1 MKANPDWQS
10 RPEAGTTFGIRLLM
24 WVGKNL
30 GRNTLRIMLYPI
42 TAYFYVTRV
51 PERQASKKYL
61 SRVFGR
67 PARNREVFKHIL
79 SFARVI
85 VDRFFFL
92 LDRADDIPVRFVV
105 DEQMMKTVDG
115 SQAGIILA
123 AHLGSFEAA
132 RILGPVLHDVNLC
145 IVLDKMVNQ
154 KFVQLMEELRPDLYN
169 KIIDASQDSISLG
182 LNISNTLES
191 GDWVGFL
198 ADRHRP
204 GDRTVRHEFLGKPAN
219 FPTGPYIIA
228 STFKAPIIC
237 VFCRITDSGYEVY
250 CEVLS
255 DKVSINRLNREAELN
270 ELVSRYVKRLEYHV
284 RKSPYDWFNFFDF
297 WMEAD
302 EQA

>member
-1 MKANPDWQS
+1 MKASSDWQS
-10 RPEAGTTFGIRLLM
+10 RPEAGTRFGIRLLM
-24 WVGKNL
+24 WVGRNL
-30 GRNTLRIMLYPI
+30 GRNTLRILLYPI
-42 TAYFYVTRV
+42 TTYFYITRS

-67 PARNREVFKHIL
+67 PARKREVFKHIL
-79 SFARVI
+79 CFARVI

-92 LDRADDIPVRFVV
+92 LDRADDIPVRFVI
-105 DEQMMKTVDG
+105 DEQMMKMVDG
-115 SQAGIILA
+115 SRPGIVLA

-132 RILGPVLHDVNLC
+132 RILGPVLHDVELC

-169 KIIDASQDSISLG
+169 KIIDSNQGSISLG
-182 LNISNTLES
+182 INISNTLKS

-204 GDRTVRHEFLGKPAN
+204 GDRTVRHEFLGQPAT
-219 FPTGPYIIA
+219 FPSGPYIIA

-250 CEVLS
+250 CEVLCHE
-255 DKVSINRLNREAELN
+255 VSINRLNREEELN
-270 ELVSRYVKRLEYHV
+270 KLVAKYVKRLEHHV
-284 RKSPYDWFNFFDF
+284 RTSPYDWFNFFDF
-297 WMEAD
+297 WAEAD
-302 EQA
+302 D